1 MLHATESSV
10 GGARG
15 TAAASAGRAKAGVA
29 AGSRWRVQVGPCSE
43 MAISKSRGCG
53 APGEGQG

>member
-43 MAISKSRGCG
+43 MAISTSRGCG
-53 APGEGQG
+53 APG